1 MGGPYRTR
9 FAFLIGSSG
18 ELREPRHG
26 ICEMFGNFVR
36 HRQAEN
42 VSGWKGTQAD
52 LSNKPC
58 WWLLVVGFE
67 DGGELGFG
75 WLGDPVEG
83 STVVR
88 VAVGFDDDVASVDS
102 LKDPSFTGGGV

>member
-1 MGGPYRTR
+1 MSVYVR
-9 FAFLIGSSG
+9 FKRLS
-18 ELREPRHG
+18 ELS
-26 ICEMFGNFVR
+26 CCLF
-36 HRQAEN
+36 
-42 VSGWKGTQAD
+42 
-52 LSNKPC
+52 
-58 WWLLVVGFE
+58 VVGFE
-67 DGGELGFG
+67 YGGELCFG